1 MLKIKRINEN
11 MTFSNLESNDGK
23 NISQN
28 KVQEKLQ
35 EECTLALKQITE
47 KEYISALKNAGVEN
61 ILKIGVAFLG
71 KEMEVKFEG

>member
-1 MLKIKRINEN
+1 
-11 MTFSNLESNDGK
+11 MTFSNLESNYGK

-28 KVQEKLQ
+28 EVQEKLQ

-71 KEMEVKFEG
+71 KEMEVKFER

>member
-1 MLKIKRINEN
+1 
-11 MTFSNLESNDGK
+11 MTFSNLESNYGK

-71 KEMEVKFEG
+71 KEMEVKFER

>member
-71 KEMEVKFEG
+71 KEMEVKFER